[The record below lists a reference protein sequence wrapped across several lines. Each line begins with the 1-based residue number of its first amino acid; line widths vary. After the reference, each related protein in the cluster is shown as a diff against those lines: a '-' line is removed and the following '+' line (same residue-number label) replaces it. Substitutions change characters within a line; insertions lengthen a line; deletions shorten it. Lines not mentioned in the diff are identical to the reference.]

1 MYVLLCMNQ
10 ISKITLIYWT
20 RIQRK
25 GCVIIVHVLM
35 QTCVLQSWVFVVAPT
50 HSAPPYCGAGFVHVL
65 SLSCVPPPHV
75 TVHVPQEP
83 QLLNPPS
90 TVRKCEH
97 HYIMDVGWRCFYN
110 YSIKNDHTYSGNG
123 EYCRLGLM
131 KRNLD
136 MDSHCIVVQGWYT
149 CAYATESHH
158 RTWPSM
164 LSRTPKLPTD
174 RQLWH
179 TIKDKIRSIW
189 FPKELTDPWFYIKT

>member
-25 GCVIIVHVLM
+25 GCVIIAHVLM

-90 TVRKCEH
+90 TVRKCGQ
-97 HYIMDVGWRCFYN
+97 YNIMGVGWRCFWN
-110 YSIKNDHTYSGNG
+110 YSNKKWSHLLGQWWALQAWVDEAEFGHGLPL
-123 EYCRLGLM
+123 YCGAGLVHV
-131 KRNLD
+131 RVRD
-136 MDSHCIVVQGWYT
+136 WEPPPHVTEHVVQDPQV
-149 CAYATESHH
+149 AH
-158 RTWPSM
+158 WPSTVTYNK
-164 LSRTPKLPTD
+164 R
-174 RQLWH
+174 
-179 TIKDKIRSIW
+179 
-189 FPKELTDPWFYIKT
+189 